1 MTDDELNRQQAA
13 SDGVTPEV
21 EAMLKELASAALQL
35 GMISGAERQREGK
48 AAPWVAAEFM
58 AADARLGAARAALVA
73 EVRRLREAL
82 AWYAD
87 ARHFERRI
95 EYGRDENP
103 YEGGSEADSD
113 GGDRARAAL
122 EGGAS

>member
-1 MTDDELNRQQAA
+1 MEPEWSRCLRALRLELPEVVHDDVKRILGGTIARQQQEI
-13 SDGVTPEV
+13 D
-21 EAMLKELASAALQL
+21 
-35 GMISGAERQREGK
+35 
-48 AAPWVAAEFM
+48 
-58 AADARLGAARAALVA
+58 
-73 EVRRLREAL
+73 RLREAL

-95 EYGRDENP
+95 EYDRDENP